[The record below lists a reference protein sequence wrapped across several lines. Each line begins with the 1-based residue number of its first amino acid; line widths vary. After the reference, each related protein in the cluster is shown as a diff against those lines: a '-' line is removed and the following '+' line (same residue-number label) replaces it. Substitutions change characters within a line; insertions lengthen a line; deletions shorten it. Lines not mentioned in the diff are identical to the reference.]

1 MFKTID
7 DFEKIIADWFGAKYA
22 VATDSCTHA
31 IELCFILK
39 KIKFTSCPINTY
51 VSVPMT
57 LKKLNIEWQWKVE
70 RWHDY
75 YHFDNTNIIDS
86 AVLWRKNS
94 YIPQTMMCLS
104 FQYKKHLSLG
114 RGGMILLDNEQEY
127 TSLIK
132 MAHDGRIR
140 GESWVNQNIDTMG
153 YHYYMTPETAQEG
166 IKKFNVVKDQIP
178 NNWSYENYP
187 DLSKMELFKNVK

>member
-75 YHFDNTNIIDS
+75 YNFDNTNIIDS

-140 GESWVNQNIDTMG
+140 GESWANQNIDTIG

>member
-75 YHFDNTNIIDS
+75 YNFDNTNIIDS